1 MGINCNVI
9 KLRLKLTPLVVP
21 KWRKDEIDLYTPSLV
36 IHKKNLHIEKNYALK
51 MTEKRYEVPFLQLCD
66 KVQTPD

>member
-21 KWRKDEIDLYTPSLV
+21 KWRKDEFDLYTPSPA
-36 IHKKNLHIEKNYALK
+36 IHKTNLHIEKYYSLK
-51 MTEKRYEVPFLQLCD
+51 TTEKSHEVLFLQLCD
-66 KVQTPD
+66 NAQIPN

>member
-21 KWRKDEIDLYTPSLV
+21 KWRKDEIDLYTPSPV
-36 IHKKNLHIEKNYALK
+36 IHKIDLQIEKYYLSK
-51 MTEKRYEVPFLQLCD
+51 MTEKRHEVLFLQLCD
-66 KVQTPD
+66 NVQTPN